1 MKDLTVYQHL
11 KITHDVPLERSVTV
25 TLNRPEVHNAFDTV
39 LIQELIHSIKELGK
53 DPLTRVVL
61 LTGSGKSFCA
71 GADLNW
77 MRETVD
83 YSKEEN
89 LADAEQLAQ
98 MFATLNV
105 CPKPVVARINGAAI
119 GGGSGLV
126 AACDIAIAVE
136 HAKFGFGEVKVGII
150 PSVISPYVLPKI
162 GVSQAREL
170 FLTGARIDAQR
181 AKEIGLIHHVVA
193 PEELDQKVQE
203 IVEQLL
209 SSGPQAMA
217 ECKRLLHIMESLD
230 PRGVRSF
237 TTQKIAEVRATTE
250 ARDGFSA
257 FLEKRKPSWMK

>member
-1 MKDLTVYQHL
+1 MPL
-11 KITHDVPLERSVTV
+11 KRTVTV
-25 TLNRPEVHNAFDTV
+25 TLSRPEVHNAFDAV
-39 LIQELIHSIKELGK
+39 LIKELIDCIKKFGK
-53 DPLTRVVL
+53 DPLTRVVV

-89 LADAEQLAQ
+89 LADAVQLAE
-98 MFATLNV
+98 MFATINV
-105 CPKPVVARINGAAI
+105 CPKPMVARINGAAI

-126 AACDIAIAVE
+126 AACDIAIAVN
-136 HAKFGFGEVKVGII
+136 HAKFGFGEVNVGII

-162 GVSQAREL
+162 GISQAREL

-181 AKEIGLIHHVVA
+181 AKEIGLIHYMVSPV
-193 PEELDQKVQE
+193 ELDQKVQE

-237 TTQKIAEVRATTE
+237 TTQKIAEVRATPE

-257 FLEKRKPSWMK
+257 FLEKRKPPWMK

>member
-1 MKDLTVYQHL
+1 MYAYKHL
-11 KITHDVPLERSVTV
+11 KIAYDMPLKRTITV
-25 TLNRPEVHNAFDTV
+25 TLSRPEVHNAFDAV
-39 LIQELIHSIKELGK
+39 LIKELIHCIREFGK
-53 DPLTRVVL
+53 DTLTRVVV
-61 LTGSGKSFCA
+61 LTGSGRSFCA

-98 MFATLNV
+98 MFATINV
-105 CPKPVVARINGAAI
+105 CPKPVVARINGTAI

-126 AACDIAIAVE
+126 AACDVAIAVK

-181 AKEIGLIHHVVA
+181 AKEIGLIHYVVA

-209 SSGPQAMA
+209 SSGPQAIA

-237 TTQKIAEVRATTE
+237 TTQKITEVRATPE